1 MVDCVNSTA
10 ASGCCRAET
19 IQHLTTTRAFALD
32 PWRCIA
38 LVFIRFAPCA
48 SKTRSGAL
56 PAAGVW
62 HRSCLLQAGVAA
74 KQNSIRRGDE
84 MTGNATRGTV
94 RKFITRALAAGAL
107 LAVYAFST
115 AAMTGAIMTAGVTT
129 AVAQRGGGGGG
140 RGGGARG
147 GRGGG
152 GRGGARGGGR
162 GGRGG
167 GRGGRG
173 GRGRGYWRG
182 GHWFPWIAPNVC
194 HEPWTS
200 RRVWCDI

>member
-1 MVDCVNSTA
+1 
-10 ASGCCRAET
+10 
-19 IQHLTTTRAFALD
+19 
-32 PWRCIA
+32 
-38 LVFIRFAPCA
+38 
-48 SKTRSGAL
+48 
-56 PAAGVW
+56 
-62 HRSCLLQAGVAA
+62 
-74 KQNSIRRGDE
+74 

-94 RKFITRALAAGAL
+94 RKFITRVLAAGAL

-129 AVAQRGGGGGG
+129 AVAQRGGGG
-140 RGGGARG
+140 RGGARG

-152 GRGGARGGGR
+152 RGGARGGRGR
-162 GGRGG
+162 
-167 GRGGRG
+167 GRG
-173 GRGRGYWRG
+173 GRGRGRGRGFLRG